1 MGHHQQKSL
10 YKSEKDSIKMATS
23 TLQPEVTTTIA
34 LANVRKQLRASNLDL
49 EAFVIQ
55 SLQLLLTDHLQQVR
69 MCHIV

>member
-1 MGHHQQKSL
+1 
-10 YKSEKDSIKMATS
+10 MATS